1 MKRCGLSA
9 SWRPV
14 MAQIACMVR
23 RAPGTAGLQP
33 GNASRPNCRAGARR
47 SQGRSAILLL
57 LLAFAAAAAEPPTM
71 DAIAPLTMREDE
83 GQAADRTIIVTGIGP
98 AGVTVDAG
106 TADSALVQ
114 IKAVAFD
121 AVTGTARIELDPQ
134 YDANGSTLI
143 YVSASDATG
152 AAAVRI
158 CRLTVTP
165 QPDPP
170 FAYPHT
176 ISLDAGR
183 SVAVGDGVFRVVDA
197 DLPPASE
204 LVLTITSPA
213 LVGDLLLDGV
223 TVVGA
228 GGRFTVADLLAG
240 RLSFRHNGRSDIVFD
255 KLPFTVTD
263 GVFPAHFD
271 QYVSIWTSSG
281 LPPQISLGLAPGP
294 WIEGGGAVPVCPQAV
309 FTDDDTM
316 TFAGLHLTIS
326 LDAEQA
332 RAGDVLE
339 FRHAGGGA
347 GQIAVDGLALAFEGH
362 PIGSWTGGLDG
373 QPLVV
378 SFANQEAGP
387 AAVQAL
393 LRALRYR
400 HAGRDPGADRRLVQV
415 VVEDHV
421 SGPSA
426 PASVTLPLQLVD
438 DPPSVATVAIGTLA
452 GTVRTLRL
460 AANDPDSG
468 AFTWAITAQPQ
479 VAELTLLDPAA
490 GLLRVAPRPGLTG
503 TDRFAV
509 TLSDRVNPPVA
520 ATIVLRVT
528 GFDDQRPQPLA
539 DPPFAAVAGEL
550 LRADIPWDAAVEVAA
565 EGGVPAGLVLTP
577 LSATCVRLE
586 WSLPVAEP
594 PGLRVFALL
603 ATSQSD
609 HATGRL
615 PVLLRVLPR
624 PGGIQ

>member
-1 MKRCGLSA
+1 MTKEPIL
-9 SWRPV
+9 
-14 MAQIACMVR
+14 
-23 RAPGTAGLQP
+23 RAA
-33 GNASRPNCRAGARR
+33 
-47 SQGRSAILLL
+47 LL
-57 LLAFAAAAAEPPTM
+57 LLASTAVASEAPTM
-71 DAIAPLTMREDE
+71 DPIAPLTVREDE
-83 GQAADRTIIVTGIGP
+83 GLAADRTITVTGIGP
-98 AGVTVDAG
+98 AGVTVEAG
-106 TADSALVQ
+106 TADSVLVR
-114 IKAVAFD
+114 IKAVVFD
-121 AVTGTARIELDPQ
+121 AATGIARIELDPQ

-170 FAYPHT
+170 FLFPAT
-176 ISLDAGR
+176 ISPR
-183 SVAVGDGVFRVVDA
+183 SGQTVEVTTSQLRVEDA
-197 DLPPASE
+197 DHPPDSE
-204 LVLTITSPA
+204 LVLTVTRPA
-213 LVGDLLLDGV
+213 LVGDLLLDGANV
-223 TVVGA
+223 LAAGA
-228 GGRFTVADLLAG
+228 VFSVADLKAG
-240 RLSFRHNGRSDIVFD
+240 RLSFRHNGRSDLAFD
-255 KLPFTVTD
+255 NLYVEVTD
-263 GVFPAHFD
+263 GVFPARFH
-271 QYVSIWTSSG
+271 QYLGIWTSSG
-281 LPPQISLGLAPGP
+281 QPPQISLGLAPGP
-294 WIEGGGAVPVCPQAV
+294 WIEGGGAVPVCPQAS
-309 FTDDDTM
+309 FTDADTLS
-316 TFAGLHLTIS
+316 FSGLHLTVS

-332 RAGDVLE
+332 RVDDVLE
-339 FRHAGGGA
+339 FRHAGSGA
-347 GQIAVDGLALAFEGH
+347 GQIAVDGPALAFEGH
-362 PIGSWTGGLDG
+362 PIGSWAGGVDG

-378 SFANQEAGP
+378 TFANQESGP

-415 VVEDHV
+415 VAEDHV

-426 PASVTLPLQLVD
+426 PASVTLPLLLVD

-452 GTVRTLRL
+452 GTARTLLL
-460 AANDPDSG
+460 AANDPDSS

-479 VAELTLLDPAA
+479 VAELTMLDPAA
-490 GLLRVAPRPGLTG
+490 GLLRIAPRPGLTG

-528 GFDDQRPQPLA
+528 GFDDARPQPLA

-550 LRADIPWDAAVEVAA
+550 LRADIPWDAAVAVAA
-565 EGGVPAGLVLTP
+565 AGEVPAGLVLTP
-577 LSATCVRLE
+577 LSATSVRLE

-603 ATSQSD
+603 ATGLSD